1 MRFIKTLTTGLVLTI
16 AATSIASTADARH
29 RHRGHRGGDAVAFGI
44 LGFTAGALL
53 SGAFARPRY
62 YDYYEPAPIYAAP
75 PRVVYGPAPVY
86 YSRPDPWTPEWYAYC
101 SDRYRSFN
109 DQTGYFLG
117 YDGNYHFC
125 Y

>member
-1 MRFIKTLTTGLVLTI
+1 MRFMKPITAALALTI
-16 AATSIASTADARH
+16 AAASFVDTADARH
-29 RHRGHRGGDAVAFGI
+29 RRHRGDRGDAVAAGI

-53 SGAFARPRY
+53 SGALARPRY
-62 YDYYEPAPIYAAP
+62 YDYYEPAPVYAAP
-75 PRVVYGPAPVY
+75 PPVVYGPAPVY

-101 SDRYRSFN
+101 SDRYRSF
-109 DQTGYFLG
+109 DGQTGYFLG

>member
-1 MRFIKTLTTGLVLTI
+1 MRFTKTLAAGLALTI
-16 AATSIASTADARH
+16 GATSLVGTADARH
-29 RHRGHRGGDAVAFGI
+29 RRHRGGGDAVAAGI

-62 YDYYEPAPIYAAP
+62 YDYYEPAPVYAAP
-75 PRVVYGPAPVY
+75 PPVVYGPAPVY

-109 DQTGYFLG
+109 GQTGYFLG

>member
-1 MRFIKTLTTGLVLTI
+1 MRFMKTLAAGLALTI
-16 AATSIASTADARH
+16 GATSFAGTADARH
-29 RHRGHRGGDAVAFGI
+29 RHRGHGHHGDAVAAGI
-44 LGFTAGALL
+44 LGFAAGAIL

-62 YDYYEPAPIYAAP
+62 YDYYEPAPVYAAP
-75 PRVVYGPAPVY
+75 PVYRPAQVY
-86 YSRPDPWTPEWYAYC
+86 YSRPDPWTQEWYAYC

-109 DQTGYFLG
+109 GQTGYFLG

>member
-1 MRFIKTLTTGLVLTI
+1 MRFMKTLAAGLALTI
-16 AATSIASTADARH
+16 GATSLVGTAEARH
-29 RHRGHRGGDAVAFGI
+29 RHRGDRGDAVVAGI

-53 SGAFARPRY
+53 SGALARPRY
-62 YDYYEPAPIYAAP
+62 YDYYEPAPVYAAP
-75 PRVVYGPAPVY
+75 PPVVYGPAPVY

-101 SDRYRSFN
+101 SDRYRSF
-109 DQTGYFLG
+109 DGQTGYFLG

>member
-1 MRFIKTLTTGLVLTI
+1 MRFMKTLAAGLALTI
-16 AATSIASTADARH
+16 GATSLVGTAEARH
-29 RHRGHRGGDAVAFGI
+29 RNRHGDAVAAGI
-44 LGFTAGALL
+44 LGFAAGAIL
-53 SGAFARPRY
+53 SGALARPRY
-62 YDYYEPAPIYAAP
+62 YEYYERAPVYRAP
-75 PRVVYGPAPVY
+75 PPVAYNQAPVY

-109 DQTGYFLG
+109 EETGYFRG